1 MFPDGVPDLQ
11 SLMSQAAAMQQRVV
25 AAQQEL
31 AETRVVGTSGGGLV
45 MATVTG
51 TGELVHLHLDPQVV
65 DPEDP
70 ETLADLVLAA
80 VRDANNAAQQLAAE
94 QMGDI
99 TGGFGDLGGL
109 TGTDPLRGD
118 GPGDGDEPEPPR
130 GIGF

>member
-1 MFPDGVPDLQ
+1 MFPDGIPDLQ
-11 SLMSQAAAMQQRVV
+11 SLMSQAAEMQQRVV

-99 TGGFGDLGGL
+99 TGGFGDLGGPGG
-109 TGTDPLRGD
+109 TGQLPGHR
-118 GPGDGDEPEPPR
+118 PGDGGEPEPPR